1 MSEAE
6 GKQYCSGALCPR
18 EAPGGL
24 YHNLTSSSAQ
34 SCFLPLL
41 STGVTSYAL
50 INILHSNLH
59 LSICFQRFQPGQ
71 WVRGQLKQ
79 CLFKQMWHC
88 SVINAPKESSL
99 VSCSHVYTWRLSLY
113 LLPGWWPKCGTQ
125 LLSFIYIHALHSHT
139 DKAAHMH
146 QTSLQQCLA
155 QIEGISEDSVKWKSC
170 TTRKGKWLKI

>member
-1 MSEAE
+1 MVSRQHLAQGLPQLHRTASPKATYFLGQLTSSMSEAE

-18 EAPGGL
+18 EASGGL
-24 YHNLTSSSAQ
+24 NHNLTSFSAQ
-34 SCFLPLL
+34 SSFLPVP
-41 STGVTSYAL
+41 STGVNSYAL

-59 LSICFQRFQPGQ
+59 LSICFRRIQPGQ

-79 CLFKQMWHC
+79 CLFKEMGHC

-125 LLSFIYIHALHSHT
+125 FLSFIYIHAYT
-139 DKAAHMH
+139 
-146 QTSLQQCLA
+146 
-155 QIEGISEDSVKWKSC
+155 
-170 TTRKGKWLKI
+170 